1 MGIFRKGVR
10 VSNAKEP
17 DQFFEEEF
25 WGAPGALY
33 TDMPHFVGKKR
44 LPNFAFQEKG

>member
-1 MGIFRKGVR
+1 MGIFRKRVR

-25 WGAPGALY
+25 LVDRGALY
-33 TDMPHFVGKKR
+33 SDMPHFAVKKR
-44 LPNFAFQEKG
+44 LPNFAFQEKE